1 MIGNITNNSNTNL
14 SSGKTKLT
22 TNRKKK
28 QLTKAD
34 LDLEHQKK
42 YFWVKQVPIL

>member
-1 MIGNITNNSNTNL
+1 MVGNITNNSNTNL

-22 TNRKKK
+22 TKKKK

-34 LDLEHQKK
+34 LDSEHQKK